1 MQSNQTGE
9 QSAGTGKAALL
20 GSVEEQ
26 LLLKAF
32 VSNMVS
38 LYCIDLTKDAFI
50 YLKNIDQ
57 PQTDI
62 SKLTIPP
69 EILQEAEAFAPE
81 LLQQRNETM
90 EAALKLAAC
99 VIDRTRRLE
108 CMKRFSVQGLKDAY
122 EKGSLHLMQELQVRR
137 DGRIIWVVI
146 QAELFPHPYTGNL
159 LAFLYIRDISA
170 QKKSERIMN
179 VLMKRGCDYVGVL
192 EVRRRTMTFQFVS
205 DMILMAAPHWAGK
218 QEIRFD
224 EDMFKPLQELLPEA
238 DREKMARSTSMEGI
252 LEELRDNDMFTTT
265 FMLCVPGKKPMRKQL
280 QHYWVDEAH
289 EEILVVQSDITVA
302 YEKELINEK
311 LRREASTDPLTGML
325 NRRGL
330 RGELDAIAHEAR
342 SKGRSFVLA
351 MGDIDYFKRINDT
364 YGHDAG
370 DEVLKKI
377 AAMMTAMMRGKGVT
391 ARVGGEEFVLAFH
404 TSAVAQVYEWVD
416 TLRMA
421 IENTEITD
429 GEHEFHVTMTF
440 GIAVVGPFDEIH
452 DAMEEADSRLYYGK
466 NHGRNQV
473 VT

>member
-1 MQSNQTGE
+1 MQANQTGDAL
-9 QSAGTGKAALL
+9 AGTERVSQFD
-20 GSVEEQ
+20 SVEEQ
-26 LLLKAF
+26 LLLRAF

-38 LYCIDLTKDAFI
+38 LYYVDLTKDEFI
-50 YLKNIDQ
+50 YLKNIEQ

-62 SKLTIPP
+62 SRLAIPP
-69 EILQEAEAFAPE
+69 EIWQEAETFAPE
-81 LLQQRNETM
+81 LLQQRRETM
-90 EAALKLAAC
+90 EAALKLASC
-99 VIDRTRRLE
+99 VPDRAKRLE
-108 CMKRFSVQGLKDAY
+108 CMKCFSVQGLKDAY

-170 QKKSERIMN
+170 QKKNERIMN
-179 VLMKRGCDYVGVL
+179 VLMNRGCDYVGVID
-192 EVRRRTMTFQFVS
+192 VKKRTMTLQFVS
-205 DMILMAAPHWAGK
+205 DMILMAAPHWAGRK
-218 QEIRFD
+218 EILFD
-224 EDMFKPLQELLPEA
+224 DDMFKPLQQLLPEA
-238 DREKMARSTSMEGI
+238 DREKMTRSTSMEGI
-252 LEELRDNDMFTTT
+252 LDELRDSDMFTTT
-265 FMLCVPGKKPMRKQL
+265 FMLCIPGKKPMRKQL
-280 QHYWVDEAH
+280 QYYWVDDSH

-302 YEKELINEK
+302 YEKELVNEK

-370 DEVLKKI
+370 DEVLKRI
-377 AAMMTAMMRGKGVT
+377 ATMMTAMMRGKGVT

-404 TSAVAQVYEWVD
+404 TSAFAQVCEWID
-416 TLRMA
+416 TLRMS

-429 GEHEFHVTMTF
+429 GENRIHVTMTF

-452 DAMEEADSRLYYGK
+452 EAMEEADSKLYYGK